1 MAKLAKK
8 VAFDQEENEAP
19 VTRHLQMDKVL
30 PDKHQSRIDFE
41 EEAINELSV
50 SIAKIGQEQA
60 ILVNPAKGRPG
71 FYYIFFGE
79 SRWRACKKNGAKII
93 LCIVLK
99 EEYDGQIDPLRILR
113 QSAENMCRRGH
124 KHFELVRVMSLLL
137 QHQEKVN
144 PKGFIGRSVGM
155 FAEAN
160 GKSEQ
165 WANPYKTLTNLHP
178 DLLKLIDQKGSGL
191 TFLMGV
197 ELARNAQ
204 NEQKIVLEEAI
215 KMNAGGSPAMLQRAI
230 SVISRRYRIAS
241 GKHVRSRP
249 GERRD
254 EYFKFFKKLVGAVN
268 QMAGTL
274 TEKEFKKFELECLG
288 YGLGD
293 RAPETLLQAK
303 QVVEFLQA
311 RVSTLE
317 TFIAT
322 KK

>member
-8 VAFDQEENEAP
+8 VAFVQEESEAP
-19 VTRHLQMDKVL
+19 VTLLLAMDKVL

-41 EEAINELSV
+41 EEAITELSV

-79 SRWRACKKNGAKII
+79 SRWRACKKNGAKMI
-93 LCIVLK
+93 LCTVLK
-99 EEYDGQIDPLRILR
+99 EEYDGQLDPLRVLR

-137 QHQEKVN
+137 QHQEKIN
-144 PKGFIGRSVGM
+144 PKGFIGRSVDM
-155 FAEAN
+155 FAETN

-215 KMNAGGSPAMLQRAI
+215 KMNNGGSPAMLQRAI
-230 SVISRRYRIAS
+230 SIVSRRYRIAS

-249 GERRD
+249 SERRD
-254 EYFKFFKKLVGAVN
+254 EYFNFFKKLTAATN
-268 QMAGTL
+268 QVSGNL
-274 TEKEFKKFELECLG
+274 TEEEFAKFEMDCLS

-293 RAPETLLQAK
+293 RAPALLSQAK
-303 QVVEFLQA
+303 QVVEFLQIRIDA
-311 RVSTLE
+311 LKA
-317 TFIAT
+317 FIA
-322 KK
+322 KKK